1 MGNTKTRQE
10 GGIASVSDQDLGV
23 MTGEISP
30 DIMFWGVC
38 QKVMRMGA
46 NGYKV
51 VWMGAYRPIGKEGTK
66 NKEKRGPN
74 GRDEVVLGSIH
85 TVKSS
90 REVATMG
97 IVFG

>member
-1 MGNTKTRQE
+1 M
-10 GGIASVSDQDLGV
+10 V
-23 MTGEISP
+23 
-30 DIMFWGVC
+30 WG
-38 QKVMRMGA
+38 
-46 NGYKV
+46 
-51 VWMGAYRPIGKEGTK
+51 GAYAPIGKEGTN

>member
-1 MGNTKTRQE
+1 
-10 GGIASVSDQDLGV
+10 
-23 MTGEISP
+23 
-30 DIMFWGVC
+30 MFWDVY
-38 QKVMRMGA
+38 QKIMWMDA

-66 NKEKRGPN
+66 NKEKRAPN